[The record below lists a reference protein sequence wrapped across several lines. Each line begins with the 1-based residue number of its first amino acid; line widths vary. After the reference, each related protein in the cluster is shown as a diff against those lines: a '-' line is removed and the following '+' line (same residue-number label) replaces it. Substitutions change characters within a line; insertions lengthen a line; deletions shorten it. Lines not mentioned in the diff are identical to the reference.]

1 MQNTVLANYS
11 SFLVWSR
18 LEKVITYGCDRY
30 GAVDNHFPVYYAIFG
45 MVTPN

>member
-1 MQNTVLANYS
+1 MQNTILANYS

-30 GAVDNHFPVYYAIFG
+30 GAVDNNFPVYEAIFG